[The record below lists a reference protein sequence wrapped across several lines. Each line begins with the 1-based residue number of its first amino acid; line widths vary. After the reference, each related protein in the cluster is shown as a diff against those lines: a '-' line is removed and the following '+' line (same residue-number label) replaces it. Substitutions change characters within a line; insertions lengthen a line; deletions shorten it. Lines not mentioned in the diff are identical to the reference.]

1 MELKTLVF
9 EKGGKHNTD
18 ATLQIAQERALALG
32 IKQVVVASTHGYT
45 ARKAQAL
52 FAPEGVQVIAVTIC
66 HGYESEG
73 WAMSAQ
79 ERAALQELGVTV
91 HTGIHA
97 LGDGVGSAFS
107 DKYGGRMLEEVVR
120 DTLYRFSQGM
130 KVAVECLLM
139 AADAGL
145 LDAGQEVIAI
155 GGTGSGADTA
165 EEALTRPGRNRTGFN
180 AKTLRRKERKPSAT
194 LLCVKILAQCRKATR
209 CRGRQGRVITPL
221 DAVPRGRCR

>member
-9 EKGGKHNTD
+9 EKGGKQNTD
-18 ATLQIAQERALALG
+18 ATLQIAKERALALG
-32 IKQVVVASTHGYT
+32 IRQVVVASTHGYT

-52 FAPEGVQVIAVTIC
+52 FAPEGIQVIAVTIC

-73 WAMSAQ
+73 WAMSVQ

-107 DKYGGRMLEEVVR
+107 DKYGGRMLEEIVR

-145 LDAGQEVIAI
+145 LDTGQEVIAI

-165 EEALTRPGRNRTGFN
+165 IVCKPAHPRTFHELEIREVL
-180 AKTLRRKERKPSAT
+180 AK
-194 LLCVKILAQCRKATR
+194 
-209 CRGRQGRVITPL
+209 
-221 DAVPRGRCR
+221 PRIP